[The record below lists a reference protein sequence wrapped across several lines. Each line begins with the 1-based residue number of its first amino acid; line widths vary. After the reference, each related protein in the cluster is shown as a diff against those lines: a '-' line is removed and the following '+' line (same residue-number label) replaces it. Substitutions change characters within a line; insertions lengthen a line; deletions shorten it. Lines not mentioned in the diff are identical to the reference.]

1 MLRRLTIRNYIL
13 IDSLDINFPGNLVV
27 ISGETGAG
35 KSILLGALSLLLG
48 HRADLQVLA
57 DDSHN
62 CVIEAEFA
70 HQGEEYILRRVI
82 TPQGRSRAFINDEPC
97 TLDEMKAIS
106 SRLIDIHSQNGQLLL
121 SDLAYAR
128 EVVDHFAALEEDAA
142 ACASAFDLWQDA
154 RRRLEELRARIEADS
169 REHEFLQFRYDRLQQ
184 AGLKVGEL
192 ESLEAEQKRLA
203 GGQDISEA
211 VAAIT
216 SAFDN
221 EESSISSSLKSVSAA
236 MSRIVRYVPEFEALK
251 ERLESARIELRDIE
265 QEVEG
270 FGDSLDFSPERIR
283 QVEDRLSDLYE
294 LMRREDVQTE
304 AELIACRDQLDSR
317 LEASQDSELSCAEL
331 AKEVETLEAEYLK
344 IASKLSAARREAAPR
359 LDAMVCDS
367 LHGLELPSAKFE
379 TAITEASAGR
389 MGVDTVRF
397 LFSAQPNTP
406 MQELSKCAS
415 GGELSRVMLSL
426 KSLLTGW
433 KGMPTVIFD
442 EIDAGVSGSVAHK
455 MGQRA
460 VEMGRDTQVFVI
472 THLPQVASRGR
483 AHFLVYKTID
493 ADGRAASFIRR
504 IEGEERVREIARML
518 SGETLTEAALAN
530 ARVLLEA

>member
-1 MLRRLTIRNYIL
+1 MLGRLTIRNYIL
-13 IDSLDINFPGNLVV
+13 IDSLDIEFPGNLVV

-57 DDSHN
+57 DASRN
-62 CVIEAEFA
+62 CVIEAEFT
-70 HQGEEYILRRVI
+70 HQGEEYILRRII

-97 TLDEMKAIS
+97 TLDEMKALS

-121 SDLAYAR
+121 ADPAYAR
-128 EVVDHFAALEEDAA
+128 EVVDHFAGLEEDLAV
-142 ACASAFDLWQDA
+142 CTEAFDLWQDA

-169 REHEFLQFRYDRLQQ
+169 REQEFLQFRFDRLQQ
-184 AGLKVGEL
+184 AGLRAGEL
-192 ESLEAEQKRLA
+192 EQLEAEQKRLA
-203 GGQDISEA
+203 GGQVISES
-211 VAAIT
+211 VAAIS

-221 EESSISSSLKSVSAA
+221 EEASISSSLKAVSAA

-251 ERLESARIELRDIE
+251 ERLESARIELKDIE
-265 QEVEG
+265 EEVSD
-270 FGDSLDFSPERIR
+270 FGDKLDFSPERIR
-283 QVEDRLSDLYE
+283 QVEDRLAQLYE

-304 AELIACRDQLDSR
+304 AELIDCRDRLASR
-317 LEASQDSELSCAEL
+317 LEATQDSEFSCAAL

-344 IASKLSAARREAAPR
+344 IARKLSKARREAAPR
-359 LDAMVCDS
+359 LDAMVTDS
-367 LHGLELPSAKFE
+367 LHGLELPSARFE
-379 TAITEASAGR
+379 TAITEAAPGR
-389 MGVDTVRF
+389 TGIDTVRF

-406 MQELSKCAS
+406 VQELAKCAS

-472 THLPQVASRGR
+472 THLPQVASRGN
-483 AHFLVYKTID
+483 AHFLVYKEI
-493 ADGRAASFIRR
+493 APDGKAASHIRR
-504 IEGEERVREIARML
+504 IDGEERIREIARML